1 MADMLGDAE
10 QLVRVLFTDRMTS
23 SAGELESEAFP
34 VDELIEKDGKSV
46 SVDRLDLLPDREC
59 IKHKLITYE
68 NPSRG
73 REKWGFALG
82 VVGAVRAITSQDG
95 RRVFEVYPDPIENF
109 PPAPWDRAHAKI
121 VRADSSFT
129 KAFVRGYRDQLIGI
143 FQGQVTQI
151 F

>member
-1 MADMLGDAE
+1 MADKLGDE
-10 QLVRVLFTDRMTS
+10 EELVRVLFTDRMTS
-23 SAGELESEAFP
+23 SVGELEKEAFP
-34 VDELIEKDGKSV
+34 VDELIEREGKSV
-46 SVDRLDLLPDREC
+46 SVDRLGLLPDRKWIE
-59 IKHKLITYE
+59 HKLLTYE

-82 VVGAVRAITSQDG
+82 LVGAVRAISSQDG
-95 RRVFEVYPDPIENF
+95 ARVFEVYPDPIEHF

-129 KAFVRGYRDQLIGI
+129 KGFVRGYRDKLVDI
-143 FQGQVTQI
+143 FQINVTRI